1 MVNHDYVSDAQ
12 IKDILTFANGITRSR
27 IVRMMLF
34 MSLNGLRSINF
45 RNLVISDVYNQ
56 DGSVK
61 NIIDLKNDKNK
72 GKFSAQYYVN
82 KQLKKE
88 LEAYYLYLQT
98 EWGDKFSS
106 DICLFTP
113 NRINKPYARGSICRI
128 FHNLYKKFGI
138 HGASH
143 MGRHIFI
150 TKLINQSVNPFIV
163 QKLVNH
169 RSIQTTQRYYN
180 ADPRRLLNAV
190 EMAKF

>member
-34 MSLNGLRSINF
+34 MSLNGMRSINF
-45 RNLVISDVYNQ
+45 RNLIVSDVYNP

-98 EWGDKFSS
+98 KWGDKFSS

-128 FHNLYKKFGI
+128 FHNLYKKN
-138 HGASH
+138 H
-143 MGRHIFI
+143 
-150 TKLINQSVNPFIV
+150 KLKRLPIIKEFNNKEIEKNYKMNQVLSPIINKKII
-163 QKLVNH
+163 K
-169 RSIQTTQRYYN
+169 
-180 ADPRRLLNAV
+180 
-190 EMAKF
+190 